1 MTGAARK
8 DTARR
13 APGMDHDRYAW
24 SSVFERPPIRWP
36 GDARVALWLMPLIEW
51 FPLDM
56 PLNIVAGGMTRPY
69 PDYWNYT
76 LRDYG
81 NRVGIYRILKAL
93 DERKLPASVAFN
105 AAAARRQP
113 FLLDQVLRRGWEV
126 VAMGVDMGKLHHAGV
141 DEATE
146 AAWVTES
153 VATLRRLSGQPVSG
167 WVSPGLRESFRTPD
181 LVAQAG
187 IEYLCDWANDDLP
200 YSFSVEGAG
209 PGRSIVA
216 MPHGHEISDMK
227 LLLEYAHS
235 PQAYVEQVCEY
246 YDYLHAEA
254 GDHGGRLLSL
264 PLHPW
269 LIGTPQR
276 IGALERILDHILQ
289 RGSAWPATGAQVL
302 ECWHSQQE
310 PAT

>member
-1 MTGAARK
+1 M
-8 DTARR
+8 RR
-13 APGMDHDRYAW
+13 D
-24 SSVFERPPIRWP
+24 
-36 GDARVALWLMPLIEW
+36 
-51 FPLDM
+51 
-56 PLNIVAGGMTRPY
+56 
-69 PDYWNYT
+69 
-76 LRDYG
+76 
-81 NRVGIYRILKAL
+81 
-93 DERKLPASVAFN
+93 
-105 AAAARRQP
+105 
-113 FLLDQVLRRGWEV
+113 
-126 VAMGVDMGKLHHAGV
+126 
-141 DEATE
+141 
-146 AAWVTES
+146 
-153 VATLRRLSGQPVSG
+153 LRRLSGQPVTG

-200 YSFSVEGAG
+200 YFFAVDGGEQA
-209 PGRSIVA
+209 RRIVA

-276 IGALERILDHILQ
+276 IGALERILDHIIQ

-302 ECWHSQQE
+302 ECWRSQQE